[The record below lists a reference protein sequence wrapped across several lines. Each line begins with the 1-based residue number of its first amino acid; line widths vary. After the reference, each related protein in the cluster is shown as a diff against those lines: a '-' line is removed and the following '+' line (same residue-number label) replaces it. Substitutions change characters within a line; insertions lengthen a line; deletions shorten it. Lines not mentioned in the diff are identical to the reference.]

1 MKHTK
6 MIHRLLATS
15 LTLLLLLGTIGGYA
29 FGASEPAG
37 APAESV
43 LIAQSVGEGYEG
55 DDIWDDEGFDD
66 DDFWDDEDFDDDDFW
81 GDEGFDNDEFLGDES
96 LDGYEGDDEGYS
108 SGYLHNLALF
118 DGEKP
123 PLFLD
128 LEGLVDYEEADEI
141 LARLQ
146 EVSDKHD
153 FDVAIAVMPWLDERD
168 AVYYAADFYEDNA
181 YGRGVNSDGC
191 LLLLAMEER
200 DFAFVSF
207 GRGESVFTPSGQAY
221 LDSFF
226 LPQLSAGQYAEAFM
240 GFADGADEF
249 LTAEAEGRPYDAG
262 TIPGEPEA
270 TSKKRGIL
278 SIGSII
284 VSFLTSLFVTGGYK
298 SQLKSVRGEAGA
310 AQYIR
315 PGSLNVTGKKDVFL
329 YTKRAKT
336 PRVKSSSGES
346 NAGTISTSSGKK
358 GTGHSGK
365 F

>member
-6 MIHRLLATS
+6 LTHRLLATS

-37 APAESV
+37 APAEPV
-43 LIAQSVGEGYEG
+43 LIAMSVGEGQDEFDLLDG
-55 DDIWDDEGFDD
+55 EGFDD
-66 DDFWDDEDFDDDDFW
+66 DDFWDDEDFWGDDDEFP
-81 GDEGFDNDEFLGDES
+81 GDEG
-96 LDGYEGDDEGYS
+96 LDGYEDDDWYG

-128 LEGLVDYEEADEI
+128 LEGLVDYAEADAI

-181 YGRGVNSDGC
+181 YGRGANSDGC

-240 GFADGADEF
+240 GFADAADEF

-329 YTKRAKT
+329 YTKKAKT

>member
-6 MIHRLLATS
+6 LTHRLLATS

-37 APAESV
+37 ASAEPV
-43 LIAQSVGEGYEG
+43 LVAMSVGEGYE
-55 DDIWDDEGFDD
+55 DDDFWSDEGFDD
-66 DDFWDDEDFDDDDFW
+66 DDFWDDEDFWGDDDEFP
-81 GDEGFDNDEFLGDES
+81 GDEG
-96 LDGYEGDDEGYS
+96 LDGYEDDDWYG

-128 LEGLVDYEEADEI
+128 LEGLVDYAEADAI

-181 YGRGVNSDGC
+181 YGRGANSDGC

-221 LDSFF
+221 LDTFF
-226 LPQLSAGQYAEAFM
+226 LPKLSAGQYAEAFM

-249 LTAEAEGRPYDAG
+249 LTAEAEGRPYNAD

-284 VSFLTSLFVTGGYK
+284 VSFITSLFVTGGYK
-298 SQLKSVRGEAGA
+298 SQLKSVRGQAGA

-329 YTKRAKT
+329 YTKTART

>member
-6 MIHRLLATS
+6 MTHRLLATS

-37 APAESV
+37 ASAEPV
-43 LIAQSVGEGYEG
+43 LTAMSVGEGYEG

-66 DDFWDDEDFDDDDFW
+66 DEFWEDEYFGDDESWGDEDFD
-81 GDEGFDNDEFLGDES
+81 GE
-96 LDGYEGDDEGYS
+96 EGDWSG
-108 SGYLHNLALF
+108 SGYLDNLALF

-128 LEGLVDYEEADEI
+128 LEGLVDYAEADAI

-240 GFADGADEF
+240 GFADAADEF
-249 LTAEAEGRPYDAG
+249 LTAEAEGRPYNAD

-298 SQLKSVRGEAGA
+298 SQLKSVRGQAGA

-329 YTKRAKT
+329 YTKTART
-336 PRVKSSSGES
+336 PRVKSSSDES
-346 NAGTISTSSGKK
+346 NAGTISTSSGKT

>member
-6 MIHRLLATS
+6 LTHRLFATS

-29 FGASEPAG
+29 FGASEPAS
-37 APAESV
+37 ASAEPV
-43 LIAQSVGEGYEG
+43 LTAMSVGEGYE
-55 DDIWDDEGFDD
+55 DDDFWSDEGFDD
-66 DDFWDDEDFDDDDFW
+66 DDFWDDEDFWGDDDEFP
-81 GDEGFDNDEFLGDES
+81 GDEG
-96 LDGYEGDDEGYS
+96 LDGYEDDDWYG

-128 LEGLVDYEEADEI
+128 LEGLVDYAEAEEI

-181 YGRGVNSDGC
+181 YGRGANSDGC

-221 LDSFF
+221 LDTFF
-226 LPQLSAGQYAEAFM
+226 LPKLSAGQYAEAFM

-249 LTAEAEGRPYDAG
+249 LTAEAEGRPYNAD

-284 VSFLTSLFVTGGYK
+284 VSFITSLFVTGGYK
-298 SQLKSVRGEAGA
+298 SQLKSVRGQAGA

-329 YTKRAKT
+329 YTKTART

-346 NAGTISTSSGKK
+346 NAGTISTSSGKQ

>member
-6 MIHRLLATS
+6 LTHRLLATS

-37 APAESV
+37 ASAEPV
-43 LIAQSVGEGYEG
+43 LTAMSVGEGYEG
-55 DDIWDDEGFDD
+55 DDIWNDEGFDD
-66 DDFWDDEDFDDDDFW
+66 DEFWEDEYFGDDESWGDEDFD
-81 GDEGFDNDEFLGDES
+81 GE
-96 LDGYEGDDEGYS
+96 EGDWSG
-108 SGYLHNLALF
+108 SGYLDNLALF

-128 LEGLVDYEEADEI
+128 LEGLVDYAEADAI

-240 GFADGADEF
+240 GFADAADEF
-249 LTAEAEGRPYDAG
+249 LTAEAEGRPYNAD
-262 TIPGEPEA
+262 TIPGDPEA
-270 TSKKRGIL
+270 ASKKRGIL

-298 SQLKSVRGEAGA
+298 SQLKSVRGQAGA

-346 NAGTISTSSGKK
+346 NAGTISTSSGKQ

>member
-66 DDFWDDEDFDDDDFW
+66 DDFWDDEYFGDDESW
-81 GDEGFDNDEFLGDES
+81 GDEDFDGE
-96 LDGYEGDDEGYS
+96 EGDWSG
-108 SGYLHNLALF
+108 SGYLDNLALF

-128 LEGLVDYEEADEI
+128 LEGLVDYAEADAI

-153 FDVAIAVMPWLDERD
+153 FDIAIAVMPWLDERD

-221 LDSFF
+221 LDTFF
-226 LPQLSAGQYAEAFM
+226 LPKLSAGQYAEAFM

-249 LTAEAEGRPYDAG
+249 LTAEAEGRPYNAD

-284 VSFLTSLFVTGGYK
+284 VSFITSLFVTGGYK
-298 SQLKSVRGEAGA
+298 SQLKSVRGQAGA

-329 YTKRAKT
+329 YTKTART
-336 PRVKSSSGES
+336 PRVKSSSDES

-358 GTGHSGK
+358 GTGHSSK